1 MHFLFLP
8 THVSL
13 LICLKRNV
21 LKWTFHLQELVSL
34 GAVSGVMAC
43 TSTAAPPRPRQPSIS
58 RVSFSFRLFLT
69 AGAFPPAASSLR
81 VGCVCRQRE
90 DESPLPPLSSIFTRR
105 RGGSRRAG
113 ENKFGRA
120 AAASSHRRMMH
131 VCRAVWTPL
140 PVSALKLQVAP
151 GNVELRRRRTCDP
164 RPSEPGTLPWCCL
177 QLLGGGS
184 DAEYMGWDYLAFI
197 CGCLALISTVAT
209 IKGPTG
215 GCK

>member
-13 LICLKRNV
+13 LICLNRNV

-34 GAVSGVMAC
+34 SAVSGVTAC

-81 VGCVCRQRE
+81 VGRVRRERE

-105 RGGSRRAG
+105 RGRSRRAG

-120 AAASSHRRMMH
+120 AAAAASSDRRMMH
-131 VCRAVWTPL
+131 VGRAVWTPL

-151 GNVELRRRRTCDP
+151 GNVELRRRRTCDQ
-164 RPSEPGTLPWCCL
+164 T
-177 QLLGGGS
+177 
-184 DAEYMGWDYLAFI
+184 A
-197 CGCLALISTVAT
+197 
-209 IKGPTG
+209 
-215 GCK
+215 